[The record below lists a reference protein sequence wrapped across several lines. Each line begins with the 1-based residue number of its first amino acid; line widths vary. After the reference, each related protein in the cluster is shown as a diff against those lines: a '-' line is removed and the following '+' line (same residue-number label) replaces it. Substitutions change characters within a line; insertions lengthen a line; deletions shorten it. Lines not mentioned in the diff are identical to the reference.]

1 MRVEKGGLYLHESI
15 GPLLIRSIQCA
26 FDFIRCLHF
35 TQLKSEAQ
43 RLGRDFGF
51 HNAAPDVFAPVRKRD
66 YAKSFRHILLN
77 QSQAVAVYLWVHIV
91 DASDIPARMGETGN
105 KA

>member
-1 MRVEKGGLYLHESI
+1 LPVAGFCGELDDSLLMGVEKGGLYLHESI

-35 TQLKSEAQ
+35 KKLNLQAQ

-51 HNAAPDVFAPVRKRD
+51 LNA
-66 YAKSFRHILLN
+66 
-77 QSQAVAVYLWVHIV
+77 
-91 DASDIPARMGETGN
+91 
-105 KA
+105 